1 MKWIWFH
8 EKNFYEDFDAYA
20 RSWMTWISWRLTL
33 QRGGTDN
40 FSNNFLKKI
49 LSDKNV
55 LRKDNLLI
63 MKKQHYISQ
72 ILSASF
78 SHHAAPLTLC
88 SAWIQNIDWDS
99 AKFKHKFQLEA
110 ITCHPLLSCQ
120 AQALLKLN
128 FQDSNWPRIDPS
140 ITTCT

>member
-78 SHHAAPLTLC
+78 KKLKDNEKQS
-88 SAWIQNIDWDS
+88 
-99 AKFKHKFQLEA
+99 
-110 ITCHPLLSCQ
+110 LLR
-120 AQALLKLN
+120 
-128 FQDSNWPRIDPS
+128 SNS
-140 ITTCT
+140 SKNK

>member
-8 EKNFYEDFDAYA
+8 EKKIYEDFDAYA

-78 SHHAAPLTLC
+78 KKLKDNEKQSLLRSNSSKNKRRQLPQITLRRDTSAA
-88 SAWIQNIDWDS
+88 SNIIRKWNGGQV
-99 AKFKHKFQLEA
+99 K
-110 ITCHPLLSCQ
+110 
-120 AQALLKLN
+120 
-128 FQDSNWPRIDPS
+128 
-140 ITTCT
+140 

>member
-78 SHHAAPLTLC
+78 KKLKDNEKQSLLRSDSSKNKRRQLPQITLRRDTSAA
-88 SAWIQNIDWDS
+88 SNIIRKWNGGQV
-99 AKFKHKFQLEA
+99 K
-110 ITCHPLLSCQ
+110 
-120 AQALLKLN
+120 
-128 FQDSNWPRIDPS
+128 
-140 ITTCT
+140 